1 MVSARASRTSAR
13 RLRSA
18 AATSARRPAHA
29 RSERSAPS
37 SARSYRLF
45 ISESRGLYVVNAS
58 TKASKVW
65 RWASSDANASS
76 GSSAHLSSL
85 DRASSPLSSST
96 PAALRASLSLS
107 RSIRS
112 RSRNKVGLLSPATA
126 PRGNV
131 SKYPGPLSTPGGAFF
146 GTRADRISPRR
157 SSRTSSRCIAAAD
170 AAKRRASSER
180 LCELVV
186 GARREEPPEGARA
199 P

>member
-1 MVSARASRTSAR
+1 M
-13 RLRSA
+13 
-18 AATSARRPAHA
+18 
-29 RSERSAPS
+29 
-37 SARSYRLF
+37 
-45 ISESRGLYVVNAS
+45 VNAS

-65 RWASSDANASS
+65 RYASSDANAS
-76 GSSAHLSSL
+76 GSSAAES
-85 DRASSPLSSST
+85 DRSSSPLSSST

-112 RSRNKVGLLSPATA
+112 RSRNKVGLLSPETA

-131 SKYPGPLSTPGGAFF
+131 SKYPGPLASGGAFF